1 MKIKFISF
9 LLIMFSIISNLY
21 SQFDKPVLQI
31 GFGISEPFNEM
42 KGSYYNYRTYQNGS
56 TYLNIL
62 AIDSSFLLSN
72 YGAKTGIN
80 LFGTGK
86 INFDKYSTVRG
97 ILTLSYNSFNTFEAT
112 KSGNG
117 LINIGG
123 SLYATSLTYNYTFT
137 NFGFGLG
144 LEIAPTSFT
153 NVFSPFFSACFMFN
167 TLGGKLTRTEGGNND
182 STTFEMSDFRMGLS
196 FNAGLEYKI
205 SEKWGLILG
214 AKYDMANL
222 LLRNTDQSI
231 GGRTEWGRTNASIN
245 DEEGQIVSNL
255 YNPILG
261 SQYEFYRSKKKNV
274 NFGTIY
280 LGVNFYFDTKPKK
293 KPEEQKK

>member
-1 MKIKFISF
+1 
-9 LLIMFSIISNLY
+9 
-21 SQFDKPVLQI
+21 
-31 GFGISEPFNEM
+31 
-42 KGSYYNYRTYQNGS
+42 
-56 TYLNIL
+56 
-62 AIDSSFLLSN
+62 
-72 YGAKTGIN
+72 
-80 LFGTGK
+80 
-86 INFDKYSTVRG
+86 
-97 ILTLSYNSFNTFEAT
+97 
-112 KSGNG
+112 
-117 LINIGG
+117 
-123 SLYATSLTYNYTFT
+123 
-137 NFGFGLG
+137 
-144 LEIAPTSFT
+144 
-153 NVFSPFFSACFMFN
+153 
-167 TLGGKLTRTEGGNND
+167 
-182 STTFEMSDFRMGLS
+182 MGLS